1 MRDVPVSTIVNA
13 SLLGVALI
21 GGVVLIAMGK
31 DASAIFTF
39 AAGLLVPGSPVERAM
54 NPKPEQVQ

>member
-1 MRDVPVSTIVNA
+1 MRDVPVSTIINA

-21 GGVVLIAMGK
+21 GGVLLIAMGK

-39 AAGLLVPGSPVERAM
+39 AAGLLVPGSPVEKAL
-54 NPKPEQVQ
+54 NPRPEQVK